1 MKSVFILI
9 NLISPNIRYSFCID
23 IISVMVCTCSLFLRK
38 TFRRAK
44 TNCLKLLTI
53 FVANSN

>member
-9 NLISPNIRYSFCID
+9 NLISPNIRYSFRID
-23 IISVMVCTCSLFLRK
+23 IISIMACTCLLFLRK
-38 TFRRAK
+38 TFRKAK
-44 TNCLKLLTI
+44 TNCRKLLTT